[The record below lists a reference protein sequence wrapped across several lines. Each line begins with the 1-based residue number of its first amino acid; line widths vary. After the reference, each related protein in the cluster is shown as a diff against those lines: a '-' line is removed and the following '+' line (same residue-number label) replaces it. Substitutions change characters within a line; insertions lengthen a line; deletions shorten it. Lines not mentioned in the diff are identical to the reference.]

1 MTVQMHPFGDC
12 SGRRSKLNRYP
23 FLIYRNCYI
32 GLRAQDDVIVVCN
45 GEVRVEMSVREPA
58 IQAGAFCRLPQSQHC
73 LDITSD
79 QGFTSF
85 PKTQQRPQNFR
96 RQKGD
101 T

>member
-58 IQAGAFCRLPQSQHC
+58 VEAGAFCQLPQSQS
-73 LDITSD
+73 LLGYYLRSGVYRFSKTPAATSE
-79 QGFTSF
+79 F
-85 PKTQQRPQNFR
+85 
-96 RQKGD
+96 
-101 T
+101 